1 MRKLVIAGTI
11 LAAGTLTACSGSGD
25 TPAPAGRTTTATPLA
40 PDSAVGA
47 KKIALGTILV
57 DGSGR
62 TLYLF
67 EKDKGGKSS
76 CAGACA
82 AAWPPLLTDD
92 AATSSAGVKAGLLG
106 TTRRPD
112 GKTQVTYH
120 GWPLY
125 YYAKDKA
132 PGDMTG
138 QDLKD
143 FGAPWYVVSADKG
156 NKLEK
161 EDNSG

>member
-1 MRKLVIAGTI
+1 MSAGPSPFRAPVNRAACHYIPRGRTSLEGRSMRKLVIAGTI

-67 EKDKGGKSS
+67 EKDKGGMS
-76 CAGACA
+76 
-82 AAWPPLLTDD
+82 
-92 AATSSAGVKAGLLG
+92 
-106 TTRRPD
+106 
-112 GKTQVTYH
+112 
-120 GWPLY
+120 
-125 YYAKDKA
+125 
-132 PGDMTG
+132 
-138 QDLKD
+138 
-143 FGAPWYVVSADKG
+143 
-156 NKLEK
+156 
-161 EDNSG
+161 